1 MTGAASVASDI
12 LILRVDVP
20 MTGLRP
26 MWAREYQETYP
37 APPPSTIYG
46 MLLSLVGV
54 EREHKKRY
62 AGLRIAI
69 AMAENTEDSF
79 WQRREKGRILRKFR
93 RVARTTDAPSSLLSK
108 EIKKRIF
115 GNSGILG
122 KAQKTLPEE
131 IDDTFINRWKK
142 CVDSKIKDFRSELW
156 ETAND
161 KEARKRFTE
170 FIEEC
175 LRKIAEFFSD
185 NFPEFDENETQNALN
200 EIRQAVLSGKIV
212 DPLVDRRPDYQELL
226 LGLEF
231 WLWIDDSQA
240 SHPLCGEIRKAL
252 DPEKRGEIVR
262 HGALCLGESSH
273 MVNEVA
279 KDRPRGRGR
288 FVAPCEKGFLSM
300 PVWSDYK
307 ENRPTVLNFEIREPE
322 GLTDNP
328 PPDCWITVA
337 PSDS

>member
-1 MTGAASVASDI
+1 
-12 LILRVDVP
+12 

-54 EREHKKRY
+54 EREHKKRHT
-62 AGLRIAI
+62 GLRIAI
-69 AMAENTEDSF
+69 AMAENTGDSF
-79 WQRREKGRILRKFR
+79 WQRREKGRIFRKFR
-93 RVARTTDAPSSLLSK
+93 RVAQATDDPSSLLSK
-108 EIKKRIF
+108 KIKERIC
-115 GNSGILG
+115 GGKGIL
-122 KAQKTLPEE
+122 KNARKTLPEE
-131 IDDTFINRWKK
+131 IDDTFISSWEKDI
-142 CVDSKIKDFRSELW
+142 DSQIKDFRKKFW
-156 ETAND
+156 KTAND
-161 KEARKRFTE
+161 AEAKKRFAE

-175 LRKIAEFFSD
+175 LRKIADFFSG
-185 NFPEFDENETQNALN
+185 NFPEFDKNETQNALD
-200 EIRQAVLSGKIV
+200 EIRQAVLSGKVV
-212 DPLVDRRPDYQELL
+212 DPLADRRPDYQELL

-240 SHPLCGEIRKAL
+240 SHPLCGEIRMAL

-273 MVNEVA
+273 MVNEVT

-300 PVWSDYK
+300 PVWSDHK
-307 ENRPTVLNFEIREPE
+307 ENRPTVLNFEIRELE
-322 GLTDNP
+322 ELTDNP
-328 PPDCWITVA
+328 PSDCWITVA
-337 PSDS
+337 PSAG

>member
-1 MTGAASVASDI
+1 MTSATSVASDI
-12 LILRVDVP
+12 LVLRVDVP

-46 MLLSLVGV
+46 MLLSLIGV
-54 EREHKKRY
+54 EREHKNRHV
-62 AGLRIAI
+62 GLRIAI

-79 WQRREKGRILRKFR
+79 WQRREKGRIFRKFR
-93 RVARTTDAPSSLLSK
+93 RVAQA
-108 EIKKRIF
+108 KK
-115 GNSGILG
+115 
-122 KAQKTLPEE
+122 
-131 IDDTFINRWKK
+131 
-142 CVDSKIKDFRSELW
+142 
-156 ETAND
+156 
-161 KEARKRFTE
+161 
-170 FIEEC
+170 
-175 LRKIAEFFSD
+175 
-185 NFPEFDENETQNALN
+185 NA
-200 EIRQAVLSGKIV
+200 
-212 DPLVDRRPDYQELL
+212 DPLADRRPDYQELL

-240 SHPLCGEIRKAL
+240 SHPLCSEILKVL
-252 DPEKRGEIVR
+252 DPVRRGEIVR

-273 MVNEVA
+273 MVNEVT

-307 ENRPTVLNFEIREPE
+307 ENRPTLLNFEIREPE

-328 PPDCWITVA
+328 PADCWITVA
-337 PSDS
+337 PRDG

>member
-1 MTGAASVASDI
+1 MRRAFERLGTVTDVTSAESTI
-12 LILRVDVP
+12 LVLRVEVP

-54 EREHKKRY
+54 ERHRKDRHI
-62 AGLRIAI
+62 GLRIAL
-69 AMAENTEDSF
+69 ALAENTEESL
-79 WQRREKGRILRKFR
+79 WRRREKGRIFRKFR
-93 RVARTTDAPSSLLSK
+93 RVAQA
-108 EIKKRIF
+108 KK
-115 GNSGILG
+115 
-122 KAQKTLPEE
+122 
-131 IDDTFINRWKK
+131 
-142 CVDSKIKDFRSELW
+142 
-156 ETAND
+156 
-161 KEARKRFTE
+161 
-170 FIEEC
+170 
-175 LRKIAEFFSD
+175 
-185 NFPEFDENETQNALN
+185 NA
-200 EIRQAVLSGKIV
+200 
-212 DPLVDRRPDYQELL
+212 DPLADRRPDYQELL

-240 SHPLCGEIRKAL
+240 SHPLCGEICKAL